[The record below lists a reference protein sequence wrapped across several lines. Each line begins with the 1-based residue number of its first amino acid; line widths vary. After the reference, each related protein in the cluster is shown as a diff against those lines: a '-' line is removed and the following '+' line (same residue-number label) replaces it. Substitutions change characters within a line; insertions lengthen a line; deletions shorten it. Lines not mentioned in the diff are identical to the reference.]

1 MRQLLCVPLLLSSCG
16 ICVQVFRST
25 SFGGKAG
32 FTMTEDDY
40 YDFYDGRT
48 DFYGFYDGRTDY
60 YDRRMDSA
68 SLHVLRQPLCAPLM
82 LFACGTSVYRS
93 ARFATGKNGL

>member
-1 MRQLLCVPLLLSSCG
+1 
-16 ICVQVFRST
+16 
-25 SFGGKAG
+25 
-32 FTMTEDDY
+32 MTEDDFY
-40 YDFYDGRT
+40 GFYDGRTDFYGFYDGRT

-93 ARFATGKNGL
+93 SGIISEAMLFSTGPPDEL